1 MKTFMVARPSVD
13 MSDLVLEE
21 ELGLSED
28 VTREQVIEAQ
38 ERLRKQTREN
48 AWKFLQELARR

>member
-1 MKTFMVARPSVD
+1 MVARPSVD